1 MSEWTAREK
10 RAAVRLYAK
19 GSLKE
24 VGIAVQR
31 TRNAVAGRF
40 WRMGV
45 VKQRP
50 PVTLEE
56 MAARR
61 QDKINRKKAWR
72 KQRAA
77 KREAKRAEQARH
89 ARACAPL
96 PPRFLNPDDR
106 RACR

>member
-1 MSEWTAREK
+1 MTEWTAKEK
-10 RAAVRLYAK
+10 TTAVRLYAK
-19 GSLKE
+19 GWSLTQIGL
-24 VGIAVQR
+24 VVQR

-45 VKQRP
+45 VKTRP
-50 PVTLEE
+50 PVTPEE

-61 QDKINRKKAWR
+61 QDWVHRKKAWR

-77 KREAKRAEQARH
+77 KRIARP
-89 ARACAPL
+89 CTL
-96 PPRFLNPDDR
+96 PSRFLNPDDR